1 MVILVLNCGSS
12 SIKYQVI
19 EMQNDGDT
27 LLAKGLIER
36 IGIENGVLTH
46 KPIGKEPYK
55 ITTDI
60 PDHTVGIDL
69 IIKAITNPEHGVIA
83 SLEEL
88 DAVGHRVVH
97 GGEKFKQSALID
109 KDVIDMV
116 EGCVDLAPLHI
127 PANLKGIYAINEL
140 LPNVPQVAN
149 FDTAFHQTMPA
160 KAFLYGIPRRYYDEY
175 RVRAYG
181 FHGTSHRYV
190 AEQAA
195 ILAGLD
201 FQSSKIVTCH
211 IGNGGSVT
219 AVLNGKSV
227 DTSMGLT
234 PVDGLMMGTR
244 CGSIDAGVLNFIHN
258 KEGKSMEEIWNM
270 LNKESGVLGLSGGQ
284 YSDMRDIRA
293 GAEAGNQVIA
303 EAEEAYFYRVKKFI
317 GAYAAAMGGI
327 DLLVFTGGVG
337 ENGPEMREY
346 ICSNMEFLGIDF
358 DYDVNRGLKGQDKV
372 LTKPESK
379 TKVVVIGTNEEL
391 VIATDTFNIV
401 SNLNK

>member
-19 EMQNDGDT
+19 EMTEGGNN
-27 LLAKGLIER
+27 LLAKGLVER
-36 IGIENGVLTH
+36 IGIENGVITH
-46 KPIGKEPYK
+46 KPTGKEPVK
-55 ITTDI
+55 SVCDI

-69 IIKAITNPEHGVIA
+69 IIKAITHPESGVIT

-97 GGEKFKQSALID
+97 GGEQFKESALID
-109 KDVIDMV
+109 EAVMQMV

-140 LPNVPQVAN
+140 LPGVPQVAN

-181 FHGTSHRYV
+181 FHGTSHRFV

-195 ILAGLD
+195 KMVGLD
-201 FQSSKIVTCH
+201 FENSKIVTCH

-244 CGSIDAGVLNFIHN
+244 CGSIDPGVLNFIHQ
-258 KEGKSMEEIWNM
+258 KEGKTMEEIWN
-270 LNKESGVLGLSGGQ
+270 LINKESGIYGLSGGLS
-284 YSDMRDIRA
+284 SDMRDIKA
-293 GAEAGNQVIA
+293 AADAGNKVVE
-303 EAEEAYFYRVKKFI
+303 EAQEAYFYRVRKLV
-317 GAYAAAMGGI
+317 GSYAAAMGGL
-327 DLLVFTGGVG
+327 DLVVFTGGVG

-346 ICSNMEFLGIDF
+346 VCKDMEFMGIEF
-358 DYDVNRGLKGQDKV
+358 DSAANAGVKGQDKV
-372 LTKPESK
+372 LSTPTSRV
-379 TKVVVIGTNEEL
+379 KVVVIGTNEEL

-401 SNLNK
+401 SKLGK

>member
-19 EMQNDGDT
+19 EMTEGGND
-27 LLAKGLIER
+27 LLAKGLVER
-36 IGIENGVLTH
+36 IGIDNGVITH
-46 KPIGKEPYK
+46 KPTGKEPVK
-55 ITTDI
+55 NVCNI

-69 IIKAITNPEHGVIA
+69 IIKAITHPESGVIA

-97 GGEKFKQSALID
+97 GGEKFKESALITEE
-109 KDVIDMV
+109 VMQLV

-181 FHGTSHRYV
+181 FHGTSHRFV
-190 AEQAA
+190 AEEAA
-195 ILAGLD
+195 KMVGLD
-201 FQSSKIVTCH
+201 FHNSKIVTCH

-244 CGSIDAGVLNFIHN
+244 CGAIDAGVLNFIHT
-258 KEGKSMEEIWNM
+258 KEGKSMEEIWN
-270 LNKESGVLGLSGGQ
+270 LINKESGIYGLSDGLS
-284 YSDMRDIRA
+284 SDMRDIRA
-293 GAEAGNQVIA
+293 AAEAGNQVVID
-303 EAEEAYFYRVKKFI
+303 AEEAYFYRVKKYI
-317 GAYAAAMGGI
+317 GSYAAAMGGI

-337 ENGPEMREY
+337 ENGPEMRDY
-346 ICSNMEFLGIDF
+346 ICKGMEFMGIEF
-358 DYDVNRGLKGQDKV
+358 DEAANAGVKGQDKV
-372 LTKPESK
+372 LSTPESK
-379 TKVVVIGTNEEL
+379 VKIVVIGTNEEL

>member
-46 KPIGKEPYK
+46 KPVGKEQYK

-127 PANLKGIYAINEL
+127 PANLKGIYAINTHAKGL
-140 LPNVPQVAN
+140 QY
-149 FDTAFHQTMPA
+149 TFHHRQKGFTV
-160 KAFLYGIPRRYYDEY
+160 GI
-175 RVRAYG
+175 
-181 FHGTSHRYV
+181 F
-190 AEQAA
+190 
-195 ILAGLD
+195 
-201 FQSSKIVTCH
+201 
-211 IGNGGSVT
+211 
-219 AVLNGKSV
+219 
-227 DTSMGLT
+227 
-234 PVDGLMMGTR
+234 
-244 CGSIDAGVLNFIHN
+244 
-258 KEGKSMEEIWNM
+258 
-270 LNKESGVLGLSGGQ
+270 
-284 YSDMRDIRA
+284 
-293 GAEAGNQVIA
+293 
-303 EAEEAYFYRVKKFI
+303 
-317 GAYAAAMGGI
+317 
-327 DLLVFTGGVG
+327 
-337 ENGPEMREY
+337 Y
-346 ICSNMEFLGIDF
+346 ICGI
-358 DYDVNRGLKGQDKV
+358 NRQKLIIFKHCHG
-372 LTKPESK
+372 
-379 TKVVVIGTNEEL
+379 
-391 VIATDTFNIV
+391 
-401 SNLNK
+401 

>member
-19 EMQNDGDT
+19 EMTEGGND
-27 LLAKGLIER
+27 LLAKGLVER
-36 IGIENGVLTH
+36 IGIDNGVITH
-46 KPIGKEPYK
+46 KPTGKEPVK
-55 ITTDI
+55 NVCNI

-69 IIKAITNPEHGVIA
+69 IIKAITHPESGVIA

-97 GGEKFKQSALID
+97 GGEKFKESALITEE
-109 KDVIDMV
+109 VMQLV
-116 EGCVDLAPLHI
+116 EGCIDLAPLHI

-181 FHGTSHRYV
+181 FHGTSHRFV
-190 AEQAA
+190 AEEAA
-195 ILAGLD
+195 KMVGLD
-201 FQSSKIVTCH
+201 FHNSKIVTCH

-244 CGSIDAGVLNFIHN
+244 CGAIDAGVLNFIHT
-258 KEGKSMEEIWNM
+258 KEGKSMEEIWN
-270 LNKESGVLGLSGGQ
+270 LINKESGIYGLSDGLS
-284 YSDMRDIRA
+284 SDMRDIRA
-293 GAEAGNQVIA
+293 AAEAGNQVVID
-303 EAEEAYFYRVKKFI
+303 AEEAYFYRVKKYI
-317 GAYAAAMGGI
+317 GSYAAAMGGI

-337 ENGPEMREY
+337 ENGPEMRDY
-346 ICSNMEFLGIDF
+346 ICKGMEFMGIEF
-358 DYDVNRGLKGQDKV
+358 DEAANAGVKGQDKV
-372 LTKPESK
+372 LSTPESK
-379 TKVVVIGTNEEL
+379 VKIVVIGTNEEL

>member
-19 EMQNDGDT
+19 EMSEGADT
-27 LLAKGLIER
+27 LLAKGLVER
-36 IGIENGVLTH
+36 IGLENGVLTH
-46 KPIGKEPYK
+46 KPTGKEPVK
-55 ITTDI
+55 TVTDI

-69 IIKAITNPEHGVIA
+69 IIKAITHPESGVVKT
-83 SLEEL
+83 LEEI

-97 GGEKFKQSALID
+97 GGEQFKESALID
-109 KDVIDMV
+109 KIVMDLV

-127 PANLKGIYAINEL
+127 PANLKGIYAIETL
-140 LPNVPQVAN
+140 LPGVPQVAN

-195 ILAGLD
+195 KMVGLD
-201 FQSSKIVTCH
+201 INNSKIVTCH

-244 CGSIDAGVLNFIHN
+244 CGSIDPGVLNFIHT
-258 KEGKSMEEIWNM
+258 KEGKSMEEIWN
-270 LNKESGVLGLSGGQ
+270 LINKESGVYGLSGGHS
-284 YSDMRDIRA
+284 SDMRDIQA
-293 GAEAGNQVIA
+293 GAESGNEIIA
-303 EAEEAYFYRVKKFI
+303 VAEEAYFYRIRKFI
-317 GAYAAAMGGI
+317 GSYAAAMGGI

-346 ICSNMEFLGIDF
+346 VCKDLEFMGIEF
-358 DYDVNRGLKGQDKV
+358 DVDANRGVKGQDKV
-372 LTKPESK
+372 LSKPESK
-379 TKVVVIGTNEEL
+379 VKVVVMGTNEEL
-391 VIATDTFNIV
+391 VIATDTYNIV
-401 SNLNK
+401 SKLNK

>member
-19 EMQNDGDT
+19 EMLEGGNN
-27 LLAKGLIER
+27 LLAKGLVER
-36 IGIENGVLTH
+36 IGINDGVLTH
-46 KPIGKEPYK
+46 KPTGKEPVK
-55 ITTDI
+55 TVCDI

-69 IIKAITNPEHGVIA
+69 IIKAITNPESGVIA

-97 GGEKFKQSALID
+97 GGERFKESALID
-109 KDVIDMV
+109 ESVMEMV

-140 LPNVPQVAN
+140 LPGVPQVAN

-181 FHGTSHRYV
+181 FHGTSHRFV
-190 AEQAA
+190 AEEAA
-195 ILAGLD
+195 KLAGID
-201 FQSSKIVTCH
+201 FHNSKIVTCH

-244 CGSIDAGVLNFIHN
+244 CGSIDAGVLNFIHT
-258 KEGKSMEEIWNM
+258 KEGKSMEEIWS
-270 LNKESGVLGLSGGQ
+270 LINKESGIYGLSGGL
-284 YSDMRDIRA
+284 S
-293 GAEAGNQVIA
+293 
-303 EAEEAYFYRVKKFI
+303 
-317 GAYAAAMGGI
+317 
-327 DLLVFTGGVG
+327 
-337 ENGPEMREY
+337 
-346 ICSNMEFLGIDF
+346 
-358 DYDVNRGLKGQDKV
+358 
-372 LTKPESK
+372 
-379 TKVVVIGTNEEL
+379 
-391 VIATDTFNIV
+391 
-401 SNLNK
+401 

>member
-19 EMQNDGDT
+19 EMSEGADT
-27 LLAKGLIER
+27 LLAKGLVER
-36 IGIENGVLTH
+36 IGLENGVLTH
-46 KPIGKEPYK
+46 KPVGKEPVK
-55 ITTDI
+55 TVTDI

-69 IIKAITNPEHGVIA
+69 IIKAITHPESGVVNT
-83 SLEEL
+83 LEEI

-97 GGEKFKQSALID
+97 GGEQFKESALID
-109 KDVIDMV
+109 KEVMDMV

-127 PANLKGIYAINEL
+127 PANLKGIYAIEKL
-140 LPNVPQVAN
+140 LPGVPQVAN

-195 ILAGLD
+195 KMVGID
-201 FQSSKIVTCH
+201 INDSKIVTCH
-211 IGNGGSVT
+211 IGNGGSIT

-244 CGSIDAGVLNFIHN
+244 CGSIDPGVLNFIHT
-258 KEGKSMEEIWNM
+258 KEGKSMEEIWN
-270 LNKESGVLGLSGGQ
+270 LINKESGVYGLSGGHS
-284 YSDMRDIRA
+284 SDMRDIQA
-293 GAEAGNQVIA
+293 GALAGNEVVA
-303 EAEEAYFYRVKKFI
+303 VAEEAYFYRIRKFI
-317 GAYAAAMGGI
+317 GSYAAAMGGI

-346 ICSNMEFLGIDF
+346 VCKDLEFMGIEF
-358 DYDVNRGLKGQDKV
+358 DVDANRGVKGQDKV
-372 LTKPESK
+372 LSKPESK
-379 TKVVVIGTNEEL
+379 VKVVVMGTNEEL
-391 VIATDTFNIV
+391 VIATDTYNIV
-401 SNLNK
+401 SKLNK

>member
-19 EMQNDGDT
+19 EMQNEGDT
-27 LLAKGLIER
+27 LLAKGLVER

-46 KPIGKEPYK
+46 KPVGKDPYK
-55 ITTDI
+55 VTTDI

-109 KDVIDMV
+109 KSVIDMV

-160 KAFLYGIPRRYYDEY
+160 KAYLYGIPRRYYDEY

-201 FQSSKIVTCH
+201 FKSSKIVTCH

-219 AVLNGKSV
+219 AVKNGESV

-270 LNKESGVLGLSGGQ
+270 LNKESGVLGLSGGV

-293 GAEAGNQVIA
+293 GAEAGNQIIA

-346 ICSNMEFLGIDF
+346 ICTDMEFLGIDF
-358 DYDVNRGLKGQDKV
+358 DFDVNRGLKGQDKV

-401 SNLNK
+401 SNLK

>member
-19 EMQNDGDT
+19 EMQNDGNS
-27 LLAKGLIER
+27 LLAKGLVER

-46 KPIGKEPYK
+46 KPVGKEPYK
-55 ITTDI
+55 VTTDI

-97 GGEKFKQSALID
+97 GGEQFKESALID
-109 KDVIDMV
+109 KAVIDMV

-140 LPNVPQVAN
+140 LPNIPQVAN

-201 FQSSKIVTCH
+201 FKSSKIVTCH

-219 AVLNGKSV
+219 AVKNGQSV

-270 LNKESGVLGLSGGQ
+270 LNKESGVLGLSGGL
-284 YSDMRDIRA
+284 YSDMRDIRS
-293 GAEAGNQVIA
+293 GAEAGDKVIA
-303 EAEEAYFYRVKKFI
+303 EAEEAYFYRVKKFV

-346 ICSNMEFLGIDF
+346 VCKDMEFLGIEF
-358 DYDVNRGLKGQDKV
+358 DSAVNAGLKGQDKV
-372 LTKPESK
+372 LSKPESRV
-379 TKVVVIGTNEEL
+379 KVVVIGTNEEL

-401 SNLNK
+401 SKLNK

>member
-19 EMQNDGDT
+19 EMTEGGND
-27 LLAKGLIER
+27 LLAKGLVER
-36 IGIENGVLTH
+36 IGIDNGVITH
-46 KPIGKEPYK
+46 KPTGKEPVK
-55 ITTDI
+55 NVCDI

-69 IIKAITNPEHGVIA
+69 IIKAITHPESGVIA

-97 GGEKFKQSALID
+97 GGEKFKESALITEE
-109 KDVIDMV
+109 VMQLV

-140 LPNVPQVAN
+140 LPNVPQGAN

-181 FHGTSHRYV
+181 FHGTSHRFV
-190 AEQAA
+190 AEEAA
-195 ILAGLD
+195 KMVGLD
-201 FQSSKIVTCH
+201 FHNSKIVTCH

-244 CGSIDAGVLNFIHN
+244 CGAIDAGVLNFIHT
-258 KEGKSMEEIWNM
+258 KEGKSMEEIWN
-270 LNKESGVLGLSGGQ
+270 LINKESGIYGLSDGLS
-284 YSDMRDIRA
+284 SDMRDIRA
-293 GAEAGNQVIA
+293 AAEAGNQVVID
-303 EAEEAYFYRVKKFI
+303 AEEAYFYRVKKYI
-317 GAYAAAMGGI
+317 GSYAAAMGGI

-337 ENGPEMREY
+337 ENGPEMRDY
-346 ICSNMEFLGIDF
+346 ICKGMEFMGIEF
-358 DYDVNRGLKGQDKV
+358 DEAANAGVKGQDKV
-372 LTKPESK
+372 LSTPESK
-379 TKVVVIGTNEEL
+379 VKIVVIGTNEEL

>member
-19 EMQNDGDT
+19 EMLEGGNN
-27 LLAKGLIER
+27 LLAKGLVER
-36 IGIENGVLTH
+36 IGINDGVLTH
-46 KPIGKEPYK
+46 KPTGKEPVK
-55 ITTDI
+55 TVCDI

-69 IIKAITNPEHGVIA
+69 IIKAITNPESGVIA

-97 GGEKFKQSALID
+97 GGERFKESALID
-109 KDVIDMV
+109 ASVMEMV
-116 EGCVDLAPLHI
+116 EGCIDLAPLHI

-140 LPNVPQVAN
+140 LPGVPQVAN

-181 FHGTSHRYV
+181 FHGTSHRFV
-190 AEQAA
+190 AEEGAK
-195 ILAGLD
+195 LAGLD
-201 FQSSKIVTCH
+201 FLNSKIVTCH

-244 CGSIDAGVLNFIHN
+244 CGSIDAGVLNFIHT
-258 KEGKSMEEIWNM
+258 KEGKSMEEIWN
-270 LNKESGVLGLSGGQ
+270 LINKESGIYGLSGGLS
-284 YSDMRDIRA
+284 SDMRDIRA
-293 GAEAGNQVIA
+293 AALAGNQVVA
-303 EAEEAYFYRVKKFI
+303 DAEEAYFYRVKKFI
-317 GAYAAAMGGI
+317 GSYAAAMGGI

-346 ICSNMEFLGIDF
+346 ICKDMEFMGINF
-358 DYDVNRGLKGQDKV
+358 DVAANAGVKGQDKI
-372 LTKPESK
+372 LSTADSK
-379 TKVVVIGTNEEL
+379 VKVVVIGTNEEL
-391 VIATDTFNIV
+391 VIATDTYNIV
-401 SNLNK
+401 SKLAK

>member
-19 EMQNDGDT
+19 EMKESGNS
-27 LLAKGLIER
+27 LLAKGLVER
-36 IGIENGVLTH
+36 IGIEDGVLTH
-46 KPIGKEPYK
+46 KPTGKEPVK
-55 ITTDI
+55 TVTDI

-69 IIKAITNPEHGVIA
+69 IIKAITDPESGVIA
-83 SLEEL
+83 SLSEL

-97 GGEKFKQSALID
+97 GGEQFKESTLITD
-109 KDVIDMV
+109 DVRKMV

-127 PANLKGIYAINEL
+127 PANLKGIYAIDEL
-140 LPNVPQVAN
+140 LPGIPQVAN

-181 FHGTSHRYV
+181 FHGTSHRFV
-190 AEQAA
+190 AEEAA
-195 ILAGLD
+195 KMVGLD
-201 FQSSKIVTCH
+201 FLNSKIVTCH

-244 CGSIDAGVLNFIHN
+244 CGFIDPGVLNFIHQ
-258 KEGKSMEEIWNM
+258 KEGKSMEEIWN
-270 LNKESGVLGLSGGQ
+270 LINKESGIYGLSGGLS
-284 YSDMRDIRA
+284 SDMRDIKAAADA
-293 GAEAGNQVIA
+293 GNTVVAEAQ
-303 EAEEAYFYRVKKFI
+303 EAYFYRVRKLV
-317 GAYAAAMGGI
+317 GSYAAAMGGL
-327 DLLVFTGGVG
+327 DLVVFTGGVG

-346 ICSNMEFLGIDF
+346 VCSGLEFMGIEF
-358 DYDVNRGLKGQDKV
+358 DAEANRGVKGQDKV
-372 LTKPESK
+372 LSTPTSRV
-379 TKVVVIGTNEEL
+379 KVVVIGTNEEL
-391 VIATDTFNIV
+391 VIATDTYNIV
-401 SNLNK
+401 SKL

>member
-19 EMQNDGDT
+19 EMTEGANS
-27 LLAKGLIER
+27 LLAKGLVER
-36 IGIENGVLTH
+36 IGLENGVLTH
-46 KPIGKEPYK
+46 KPTGKEPVK
-55 ITTDI
+55 TVTDI

-69 IIKAITNPEHGVIA
+69 IIKAITDAESGVVKTLNEI
-83 SLEEL
+83 

-97 GGEKFKQSALID
+97 GGEQFKESALID
-109 KDVIDMV
+109 KAVMDMV

-127 PANLKGIYAINEL
+127 PANLKGIYAIEKL
-140 LPNVPQVAN
+140 LPGVPQVAN

-195 ILAGLD
+195 KMVGLD
-201 FQSSKIVTCH
+201 INNSKIVTCH

-244 CGSIDAGVLNFIHN
+244 CGSIDPGVLNFIHT
-258 KEGKSMEEIWNM
+258 KEGKSMEEIWD
-270 LNKESGVLGLSGGQ
+270 LINKESGIYGLSGGHS
-284 YSDMRDIRA
+284 SDMRDIQA
-293 GAEAGNQVIA
+293 GALAGNEVVA
-303 EAEEAYFYRVKKFI
+303 VAEEAYFYRIRKFI
-317 GAYAAAMGGI
+317 GSYAAAMGGI

-346 ICSNMEFLGIDF
+346 VCKDLEFMGIEF
-358 DYDVNRGLKGQDKV
+358 DVDANRGVKGQDKV
-372 LTKPESK
+372 LSK
-379 TKVVVIGTNEEL
+379 ADSKVKVVVMGTNEEL
-391 VIATDTFNIV
+391 VIATDTYNIV
-401 SNLNK
+401 SKLNK

>member
-1 MVILVLNCGSS
+1 MVSLVLNCGSS

-19 EMQNDGDT
+19 EMQNDGNT

-46 KPIGKEPYK
+46 KPVGKEQYK

-109 KDVIDMV
+109 KEVIDMV

>member
-19 EMQNDGDT
+19 EMTESDNT
-27 LLAKGLIER
+27 LLAKGLVER
-36 IGIENGVLTH
+36 IGIENGVITH
-46 KPIGKEPYK
+46 KPTGKEPVK
-55 ITTDI
+55 TVCDI
-60 PDHTVGIDL
+60 PDHTVGIDI
-69 IIKAITNPEHGVIA
+69 IIKAITHPESGVIA

-97 GGEKFKQSALID
+97 GGEQFKESTLINEA
-109 KDVIDMV
+109 VMEMV

-140 LPNVPQVAN
+140 LPGVPQVAN

-181 FHGTSHRYV
+181 FHGTSHRFV

-195 ILAGLD
+195 KMVGLD
-201 FQSSKIVTCH
+201 FEKSKIVTCH

-219 AVLNGKSV
+219 AVMNGKSV

-234 PVDGLMMGTR
+234 PVDGVIMGTR
-244 CGSIDAGVLNFIHN
+244 CGSIDAGVLNFIHT
-258 KEGKSMEEIWNM
+258 KEGKSMEEIWS
-270 LNKESGVLGLSGGQ
+270 LINKESGIYGLSGGLS
-284 YSDMRDIRA
+284 SDMRDIRA
-293 GAEAGNQVIA
+293 AAEAGNQTVID
-303 EAEEAYFYRVKKFI
+303 AEEAYFYRVKKYV
-317 GAYAAAMGGI
+317 GSYAAAMGGI

-346 ICSNMEFLGIDF
+346 VCKGMEFMGIEF
-358 DYDVNRGLKGQDKV
+358 DSAANAGVKGQDKV
-372 LTKPESK
+372 LSAPTSRV
-379 TKVVVIGTNEEL
+379 KVVVIGTNEEL

-401 SNLNK
+401 SKLKK

>member
-19 EMQNDGDT
+19 EMTEGANS
-27 LLAKGLIER
+27 LLAKGLVER
-36 IGIENGVLTH
+36 IGLENGVLTH
-46 KPIGKEPYK
+46 KPTGKEPVK
-55 ITTDI
+55 TVTDI

-69 IIKAITNPEHGVIA
+69 IIKAITDAESGVVKTLNEI
-83 SLEEL
+83 

-97 GGEKFKQSALID
+97 GGEQFKESALID
-109 KDVIDMV
+109 KAVMDMV

-127 PANLKGIYAINEL
+127 PANLKGIYAIEKL
-140 LPNVPQVAN
+140 LPGVPQVAN

-160 KAFLYGIPRRYYDEY
+160 KAFLYGLPRRYYDEY

-195 ILAGLD
+195 EMVGLD
-201 FQSSKIVTCH
+201 INNSKIVTCH

-244 CGSIDAGVLNFIHN
+244 CGSIDPGVLNFIHT
-258 KEGKSMEEIWNM
+258 KEGKSMEEIWD
-270 LNKESGVLGLSGGQ
+270 LINKESGIYGLSGGHS
-284 YSDMRDIRA
+284 SDMRDIQA
-293 GAEAGNQVIA
+293 GALAGNEVVA
-303 EAEEAYFYRVKKFI
+303 VAEEAYFYRIRKFI
-317 GAYAAAMGGI
+317 GSYAAAMGGI

-346 ICSNMEFLGIDF
+346 VCKDLEFMGIEF
-358 DYDVNRGLKGQDKV
+358 DVDANRGVKGQDKV
-372 LTKPESK
+372 LSK
-379 TKVVVIGTNEEL
+379 ADSKVKVVVMGTNEEL
-391 VIATDTFNIV
+391 VIATDTYNIV
-401 SNLNK
+401 SKLNK

>member
-19 EMQNDGDT
+19 EMTEGGND
-27 LLAKGLIER
+27 LLAKGLVER
-36 IGIENGVLTH
+36 IGIDNGVITH
-46 KPIGKEPYK
+46 KPTGKEPVK
-55 ITTDI
+55 NVCDI

-69 IIKAITNPEHGVIA
+69 IIKAITHPESGVIA

-97 GGEKFKQSALID
+97 GGEKFKESALITEE
-109 KDVIDMV
+109 VMQLV
-116 EGCVDLAPLHI
+116 EGCIDLAPLHI

-181 FHGTSHRYV
+181 FHGTSHRFV
-190 AEQAA
+190 AEEAA
-195 ILAGLD
+195 KMVGLD
-201 FQSSKIVTCH
+201 FHNSKIVTCH

-244 CGSIDAGVLNFIHN
+244 CGAIDAGVLNFIHT
-258 KEGKSMEEIWNM
+258 KEGKSMEEIWN
-270 LNKESGVLGLSGGQ
+270 LINKESGIYGLSDGLS
-284 YSDMRDIRA
+284 SDMRDIRA
-293 GAEAGNQVIA
+293 AAEAGNQVVID
-303 EAEEAYFYRVKKFI
+303 AEEAYFYRVKKYI
-317 GAYAAAMGGI
+317 GSYAAAMGGI

-337 ENGPEMREY
+337 ENGPEMRDY
-346 ICSNMEFLGIDF
+346 ICKGMEFMGIEF
-358 DYDVNRGLKGQDKV
+358 DEAANAGVKGQDKV
-372 LTKPESK
+372 LSTPKSK
-379 TKVVVIGTNEEL
+379 VKVVVIGTNEEL

>member
-19 EMQNDGDT
+19 EMTEGGND
-27 LLAKGLIER
+27 LLAKGLVER
-36 IGIENGVLTH
+36 IGIDNGVITH
-46 KPIGKEPYK
+46 KPTGKEPVK
-55 ITTDI
+55 NVCNI

-69 IIKAITNPEHGVIA
+69 IIKAITHPESGVIA

-97 GGEKFKQSALID
+97 GGEKFKESALITEE
-109 KDVIDMV
+109 VMQLV

-181 FHGTSHRYV
+181 FHGTSHRFV
-190 AEQAA
+190 AEEAA
-195 ILAGLD
+195 KMVGLN
-201 FQSSKIVTCH
+201 FHNSKIVTCH

-244 CGSIDAGVLNFIHN
+244 CGAIDAGVLNFIHT
-258 KEGKSMEEIWNM
+258 KEGKSMEEIWN
-270 LNKESGVLGLSGGQ
+270 LINKESGIYGLSDGLS
-284 YSDMRDIRA
+284 SDMRDIRA
-293 GAEAGNQVIA
+293 AAEAGNQVVID
-303 EAEEAYFYRVKKFI
+303 AEEAYFYRVKKYI
-317 GAYAAAMGGI
+317 GSYAAAMGGI

-337 ENGPEMREY
+337 ENGPEMRDY
-346 ICSNMEFLGIDF
+346 ICKGMEFMGIEF
-358 DYDVNRGLKGQDKV
+358 DEAANAGVKGQDKV
-372 LTKPESK
+372 LSTPESK
-379 TKVVVIGTNEEL
+379 VKIVVIGTNEEL

>member
-19 EMQNDGDT
+19 EMTEGGND
-27 LLAKGLIER
+27 LLAKGLVER
-36 IGIENGVLTH
+36 IGIDNGVITH
-46 KPIGKEPYK
+46 KPTGKEPVK
-55 ITTDI
+55 NVCDI

-69 IIKAITNPEHGVIA
+69 IIKAITHPESGVIA

-97 GGEKFKQSALID
+97 GGEKFKESALITEE
-109 KDVIDMV
+109 VMQLV
-116 EGCVDLAPLHI
+116 EGCIDLAPLHI

-181 FHGTSHRYV
+181 FHGTSHRFV
-190 AEQAA
+190 AEEAA
-195 ILAGLD
+195 KMVGLD
-201 FQSSKIVTCH
+201 FHNSKIVTCH

-244 CGSIDAGVLNFIHN
+244 CGAIDAGVLNFIHT
-258 KEGKSMEEIWNM
+258 KEGKSMEEIWN
-270 LNKESGVLGLSGGQ
+270 LINKESGIYGLSDGLS
-284 YSDMRDIRA
+284 SDMRDIRA
-293 GAEAGNQVIA
+293 AAEAGNQVVID
-303 EAEEAYFYRVKKFI
+303 AEEAYFYRVKKYI
-317 GAYAAAMGGI
+317 GSYAAAMGGI

-337 ENGPEMREY
+337 ENGPEMRDY
-346 ICSNMEFLGIDF
+346 ICKGMEFMGIEF
-358 DYDVNRGLKGQDKV
+358 DEAANAGVKGQDKV
-372 LTKPESK
+372 LSTPESK
-379 TKVVVIGTNEEL
+379 VKIVVIGTNEEL

>member
-19 EMQNDGDT
+19 EMTESDNT
-27 LLAKGLIER
+27 LLAKGLVER
-36 IGIENGVLTH
+36 IGIENGVITH
-46 KPIGKEPYK
+46 KPTGKEPVK
-55 ITTDI
+55 MVCDI

-69 IIKAITNPEHGVIA
+69 IIKAITHPESGVIA

-97 GGEKFKQSALID
+97 GGEQFKESTLINEA
-109 KDVIDMV
+109 VMEMV

-140 LPNVPQVAN
+140 LPGVPQVAN

-181 FHGTSHRYV
+181 FHGTSHRFV

-195 ILAGLD
+195 KMVGLD
-201 FQSSKIVTCH
+201 FEKSKIVTCH

-219 AVLNGKSV
+219 AVMNGKSV

-234 PVDGLMMGTR
+234 PVDGVIMGTR
-244 CGSIDAGVLNFIHN
+244 CGSIDAGVLNFIHT
-258 KEGKSMEEIWNM
+258 KEGKSMEEIWS
-270 LNKESGVLGLSGGQ
+270 LINKESGIYGLSGGLS
-284 YSDMRDIRA
+284 SDMRDIRA
-293 GAEAGNQVIA
+293 AAEAGNQTVID
-303 EAEEAYFYRVKKFI
+303 AEEAYFYRVKKYV
-317 GAYAAAMGGI
+317 GSYAAAMGGI

-346 ICSNMEFLGIDF
+346 VCKGMEFMGIEF
-358 DYDVNRGLKGQDKV
+358 DSAANAGVKGQDKV
-372 LTKPESK
+372 LSAPTSRV
-379 TKVVVIGTNEEL
+379 KVVVIGTNEEL

-401 SNLNK
+401 SKLKK

>member
-19 EMQNDGDT
+19 EMQNEGDT
-27 LLAKGLIER
+27 LLDKGLVER

-46 KPIGKEPYK
+46 KPVGKEPYK
-55 ITTDI
+55 VTTDI

-109 KDVIDMV
+109 KSVIDMV

-160 KAFLYGIPRRYYDEY
+160 KAYLYGIPRRYYDEY

-201 FQSSKIVTCH
+201 FKSSKIVTCH

-219 AVLNGKSV
+219 AVKNGESV

-270 LNKESGVLGLSGGQ
+270 LNKESGVLGLSGGV

-293 GAEAGNQVIA
+293 GAEAGDQVIA

-346 ICSNMEFLGIDF
+346 ICTDMEFLGIDF
-358 DYDVNRGLKGQDKV
+358 DFDVNRGLKGQDKV

-391 VIATDTFNIV
+391 FIATDTFNIV
-401 SNLNK
+401 SNLK

>member
-19 EMQNDGDT
+19 EMTEGGND
-27 LLAKGLIER
+27 LLAKGLVER
-36 IGIENGVLTH
+36 IGIDNGVITH
-46 KPIGKEPYK
+46 KPTGKEPVK
-55 ITTDI
+55 NVCDI

-69 IIKAITNPEHGVIA
+69 IIKAITHPESGVIA

-97 GGEKFKQSALID
+97 GGEKFKESALITEE
-109 KDVIDMV
+109 VMQLV
-116 EGCVDLAPLHI
+116 EGCIDLAPLHI

-181 FHGTSHRYV
+181 FHGTSHRFV
-190 AEQAA
+190 AEEAA
-195 ILAGLD
+195 KMVGLD
-201 FQSSKIVTCH
+201 FHNSKIVTCH

-244 CGSIDAGVLNFIHN
+244 CGAIDAGVLNFIHT
-258 KEGKSMEEIWNM
+258 KEGKSMEEIWN
-270 LNKESGVLGLSGGQ
+270 LINKESGIYGLSDGLS
-284 YSDMRDIRA
+284 SDMRDIRA
-293 GAEAGNQVIA
+293 AAGAGNQVVID
-303 EAEEAYFYRVKKFI
+303 AEEAYFYRVKKYI
-317 GAYAAAMGGI
+317 GSYAAAMGGI

-337 ENGPEMREY
+337 ENGPEMRDY
-346 ICSNMEFLGIDF
+346 ICKGMEFMGIEF
-358 DYDVNRGLKGQDKV
+358 DEAANAGVKGQDKV
-372 LTKPESK
+372 LSTPESK
-379 TKVVVIGTNEEL
+379 VKIVVIGTNEEL

>member
-19 EMQNDGDT
+19 EMSEGADS
-27 LLAKGLIER
+27 LLAKGQIER
-36 IGIENGVLTH
+36 IGLENGVLTH
-46 KPIGKEPYK
+46 KPTGKEPVK
-55 ITTDI
+55 IVTDI

-69 IIKAITNPEHGVIA
+69 IIKAITHPESGVIA

-97 GGEKFKQSALID
+97 GGEKFKESALITEE
-109 KDVIDMV
+109 VMQLV

-181 FHGTSHRYV
+181 FHGTSHRFV
-190 AEQAA
+190 AEEAA
-195 ILAGLD
+195 KMVGLD
-201 FQSSKIVTCH
+201 FHNSKIVTCH

-244 CGSIDAGVLNFIHN
+244 CGAIDAGVLNFIHT
-258 KEGKSMEEIWNM
+258 KEGKSMEEIWN
-270 LNKESGVLGLSGGQ
+270 LINKESGIYGLSDGLS
-284 YSDMRDIRA
+284 SDMRDIRA
-293 GAEAGNQVIA
+293 AAEAGNQVVID
-303 EAEEAYFYRVKKFI
+303 AEEAYFYRVKKYI
-317 GAYAAAMGGI
+317 GSYAAAMGGI

-337 ENGPEMREY
+337 ENGPEMRDY
-346 ICSNMEFLGIDF
+346 ICKGMEFMGIEF
-358 DYDVNRGLKGQDKV
+358 DEAANAGVKGQDKV
-372 LTKPESK
+372 LSTPESK
-379 TKVVVIGTNEEL
+379 VKIVVIGTNEEL

>member
-19 EMQNDGDT
+19 EMQNEGDT
-27 LLAKGLIER
+27 LLAKGLVER

-46 KPIGKEPYK
+46 KPVGKEPYK
-55 ITTDI
+55 VTTDI

-109 KDVIDMV
+109 KSVIDMV

-160 KAFLYGIPRRYYDEY
+160 KAYLYGIPRRYYDEY

-201 FQSSKIVTCH
+201 FKSSKIVTCH

-219 AVLNGKSV
+219 AVKNGESV

-270 LNKESGVLGLSGGQ
+270 LNKESGVLGLSGGV

-293 GAEAGNQVIA
+293 GAEAGDQVIA

-346 ICSNMEFLGIDF
+346 ICTDMEFLGIDF
-358 DYDVNRGLKGQDKV
+358 DFDVNRGLKGQDKV

-401 SNLNK
+401 SNLK

>member
-46 KPIGKEPYK
+46 KPVGKEQYK

-83 SLEEL
+83 SLEVL

>member
-19 EMQNDGDT
+19 EMQEGGNN
-27 LLAKGLIER
+27 LLAKGLVER
-36 IGIENGVLTH
+36 IGINDGVLTH
-46 KPIGKEPYK
+46 KPTGKEPVK
-55 ITTDI
+55 TVCDI

-69 IIKAITNPEHGVIA
+69 IIKAITNPVSGVIS

-97 GGEKFKQSALID
+97 GGERFKESALID
-109 KDVIDMV
+109 ASVLEMV
-116 EGCVDLAPLHI
+116 EGCIDLAPLHS

-190 AEQAA
+190 AEEAA
-195 ILAGLD
+195 KFAGLD
-201 FQSSKIVTCH
+201 FQNSKIVTCH

-244 CGSIDAGVLNFIHN
+244 CGSIDAGVLNFIHT
-258 KEGKSMEEIWNM
+258 KEGKSMEEIWN
-270 LNKESGVLGLSGGQ
+270 LINKESGIYGLSDGLS
-284 YSDMRDIRA
+284 SDMRDIRA
-293 GAEAGNQVIA
+293 AAEAGNQIVKD
-303 EAEEAYFYRVKKFI
+303 AEEAYFYRVKKFI
-317 GAYAAAMGGI
+317 GAYAAAMGGL
-327 DLLVFTGGVG
+327 DLVVFTGGAG

-346 ICSNMEFLGIDF
+346 ICKDMEFLGINF
-358 DYDVNRGLKGQDKV
+358 DVAANAGVKGQDKI
-372 LTKPESK
+372 LTTPDSK
-379 TKVVVIGTNEEL
+379 VKVVVFGTNEEL
-391 VIATDTFNIV
+391 VIATDTYNIV
-401 SNLNK
+401 SKLG

>member
-19 EMQNDGDT
+19 EMTEGGND
-27 LLAKGLIER
+27 LLAKGLVER
-36 IGIENGVLTH
+36 IGIDNGVITH
-46 KPIGKEPYK
+46 KPTGKEPVK
-55 ITTDI
+55 NVCDI

-69 IIKAITNPEHGVIA
+69 IIKAITHPESGVIA

-97 GGEKFKQSALID
+97 GGEKFKESALITEE
-109 KDVIDMV
+109 VMQLV

-181 FHGTSHRYV
+181 FHGTSHRFV
-190 AEQAA
+190 AEEAA
-195 ILAGLD
+195 KMVGLD
-201 FQSSKIVTCH
+201 FHNSKIVTCH

-244 CGSIDAGVLNFIHN
+244 CGAIDAGVLNFIHT
-258 KEGKSMEEIWNM
+258 KEGKSMEEIWN
-270 LNKESGVLGLSGGQ
+270 LINKESGIYGLSDGLS
-284 YSDMRDIRA
+284 SDMRDIRA
-293 GAEAGNQVIA
+293 AAEAGNQVVID
-303 EAEEAYFYRVKKFI
+303 AEEAYFYRVKKYI
-317 GAYAAAMGGI
+317 GSYAAAMGGI

-337 ENGPEMREY
+337 ENGPEMRDY
-346 ICSNMEFLGIDF
+346 ICKGMEFMGIEF
-358 DYDVNRGLKGQDKV
+358 DEAANAGVKGQDKV
-372 LTKPESK
+372 LSTPESK
-379 TKVVVIGTNEEL
+379 VKIVVIGTNEEL

-401 SNLNK
+401 SNINK

>member
-19 EMQNDGDT
+19 EMTEGGND
-27 LLAKGLIER
+27 LLAKGLVER
-36 IGIENGVLTH
+36 IGIDNGVITH
-46 KPIGKEPYK
+46 KPTGKEPVK
-55 ITTDI
+55 NVCDI

-69 IIKAITNPEHGVIA
+69 IIKAITHPESGVIA

-97 GGEKFKQSALID
+97 GGEKFKESALITEE
-109 KDVIDMV
+109 VMQLV

-181 FHGTSHRYV
+181 FHGTSHRFV
-190 AEQAA
+190 AEEAA
-195 ILAGLD
+195 KMVGLD
-201 FQSSKIVTCH
+201 FRNSKIVTCH

-244 CGSIDAGVLNFIHN
+244 CGAIDAGVLNFIHT
-258 KEGKSMEEIWNM
+258 KEGKSMEEIWN
-270 LNKESGVLGLSGGQ
+270 LINKESGIYGLSDGLS
-284 YSDMRDIRA
+284 SDMRDIRA
-293 GAEAGNQVIA
+293 AAEAGNQVVID
-303 EAEEAYFYRVKKFI
+303 AEEAYFYRVKKYI
-317 GAYAAAMGGI
+317 GSYAAAMGGI

-337 ENGPEMREY
+337 ENGPEMRDY
-346 ICSNMEFLGIDF
+346 ICKGMEFMGIEF
-358 DYDVNRGLKGQDKV
+358 DEAANAGVKGQDKV
-372 LTKPESK
+372 LSTPESK
-379 TKVVVIGTNEEL
+379 VKIVVIGTNEEL

>member
-19 EMQNDGDT
+19 EMTEGGND
-27 LLAKGLIER
+27 LLAKGLVER
-36 IGIENGVLTH
+36 IGIDNGVITH
-46 KPIGKEPYK
+46 KPTGKEPVK
-55 ITTDI
+55 SVCDI

-69 IIKAITNPEHGVIA
+69 IIKAITHPESGVIA

-97 GGEKFKQSALID
+97 GGEKFKESALITEE
-109 KDVIDMV
+109 VMQLV

-181 FHGTSHRYV
+181 FHGTSHRFV
-190 AEQAA
+190 AEEAA
-195 ILAGLD
+195 KMVGLD
-201 FQSSKIVTCH
+201 FHNSKIVTCH

-244 CGSIDAGVLNFIHN
+244 CGSIDAGVLNFIHT
-258 KEGKSMEEIWNM
+258 KEGKSMEEIWN
-270 LNKESGVLGLSGGQ
+270 LINKESGIYGLSDGLS
-284 YSDMRDIRA
+284 SDMRDIRA
-293 GAEAGNQVIA
+293 AAEAGNQVVID
-303 EAEEAYFYRVKKFI
+303 AEEAYFYRVKKYI
-317 GAYAAAMGGI
+317 GSYAAAMGGI

-337 ENGPEMREY
+337 ENGPEMRDY
-346 ICSNMEFLGIDF
+346 ICKGMEFMGIEF
-358 DYDVNRGLKGQDKV
+358 DEAANAGVKGQDKV
-372 LTKPESK
+372 LSTPNSK
-379 TKVVVIGTNEEL
+379 VKIVVIGTNEEL

-401 SNLNK
+401 SKLGK

>member
-109 KDVIDMV
+109 KEVIDMV

-258 KEGKSMEEIWNM
+258 KEGKSM
-270 LNKESGVLGLSGGQ
+270 
-284 YSDMRDIRA
+284 
-293 GAEAGNQVIA
+293 
-303 EAEEAYFYRVKKFI
+303 
-317 GAYAAAMGGI
+317 
-327 DLLVFTGGVG
+327 
-337 ENGPEMREY
+337 
-346 ICSNMEFLGIDF
+346 
-358 DYDVNRGLKGQDKV
+358 
-372 LTKPESK
+372 
-379 TKVVVIGTNEEL
+379 
-391 VIATDTFNIV
+391 
-401 SNLNK
+401 

>member
-109 KDVIDMV
+109 KEVIDMV